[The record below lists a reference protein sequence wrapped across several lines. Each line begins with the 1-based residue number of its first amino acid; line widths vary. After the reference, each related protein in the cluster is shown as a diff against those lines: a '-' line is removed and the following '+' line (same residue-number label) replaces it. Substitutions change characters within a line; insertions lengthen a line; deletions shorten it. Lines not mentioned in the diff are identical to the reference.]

1 MLTPQEA
8 ESHVFPKAS
17 FGGYNML
24 QVDTFLD
31 SLIEDYRTLYQ
42 ENTSLKNKMKVL
54 VDKVEEYRATEDA
67 MRMTLHSAQKM
78 ADAMVKDGEA
88 KKQAAIDQAVAA
100 VEERSRQVRAQMEQ
114 EEQAVQARL
123 DQVKTDLANEQARL
137 DAARAATTAYIGQ
150 LKELYTKQIQYIGSL
165 SNLTAASVQA
175 PAEAA
180 SAEDKP
186 VTEPVVTVPPEQQ
199 EEVAQDIEASMAKI
213 FEPAEAATAG
223 GDLGDT
229 RAFDQVQFG
238 KDHEIE

>member
-88 KKQAAIDQAVAA
+88 KKQAAIDQAAAA

-165 SNLTAASVQA
+165 SNLTAASAQA

-180 SAEDKP
+180 PAADKP

-213 FEPAEAATAG
+213 FEPAEAAPAG

-229 RAFDQVQFG
+229 RVFDQVQFG